1 MMRSLG
7 SMLAARQEKNG
18 RRPVLGLIYEM
29 RIRQLVKRFTV
40 LQEGTRKHS
49 GNGLVND
56 NGKPAWEDSPREGGH
71 EFRRYVYE
79 VLRYR
84 EQT

>member
-1 MMRSLG
+1 MKSLG
-7 SMLAARQEKNG
+7 SRLAARQEEKG
-18 RRPVLGLIYEM
+18 KRLVLGLINEM
-29 RIRQLVKRFTV
+29 RIRSLAKRFTV
-40 LQEGTRKHS
+40 LQEGTRKHF
-49 GNGLVND
+49 GHGLIND
-56 NGKPAWEDSPREGGH
+56 NGKPAWEDSSQEEGH

>member
-1 MMRSLG
+1 MRSLG
-7 SMLAARQEKNG
+7 SMLAARQEENG
-18 RRPVLGLIYEM
+18 RRPVLGLINEM
-29 RIRQLVKRFTV
+29 RIRQLAKRLTV
-40 LQEGTRKHS
+40 LQEGTRRHS

-56 NGKPAWEDSPREGGH
+56 NGEPAWEDFSQEEGH